1 MLDPAADELMVRMV
15 ASGVCGTDVH
25 AVSGE
30 QPIPRFPV
38 VLGHEG
44 AGVVEKVGPGVV
56 GFVPGDHVV
65 IALYADCGRCRQCI
79 RGRVDECDSDWRRA
93 GFIGIQGDG
102 RSRIRQSDDEIYPMF
117 GVGTLAEYTT
127 IRAGQAVRIDPD
139 LPLESMCLTACG
151 VATGLGAVLHS
162 ADVRLGDSVLVVGC
176 GGVGLNVVQGARI
189 AGATTIVAAGIDD
202 ARLALARRL
211 GATHVIDTR
220 DVPLDVSNIVPGGV
234 DFAFEVVGSP
244 DLIASCLALTRIGGT
259 CVMVGLT
266 PPGAIMPADGRVL
279 AGARRLVGCRSGG
292 GNPQHNVPLMAELH
306 GQGRLLLDELIGR
319 RLPFA
324 EVASAFR
331 PSAGEAAG
339 RTVVTF
345 R

>member
-151 VATGLGAVLHS
+151 VATGLGRFFTAPTSDWVTAS
-162 ADVRLGDSVLVVGC
+162 WWS
-176 GGVGLNVVQGARI
+176 
-189 AGATTIVAAGIDD
+189 AAGEWGSTSYKVLGSPAQRRSSRRTSTMQDS
-202 ARLALARRL
+202 RLPA
-211 GATHVIDTR
+211 VS
-220 DVPLDVSNIVPGGV
+220 VPLTSSTRET
-234 DFAFEVVGSP
+234 FRWTCQT
-244 DLIASCLALTRIGGT
+244 SCREESTSHSRSSAALT
-259 CVMVGLT
+259 
-266 PPGAIMPADGRVL
+266 
-279 AGARRLVGCRSGG
+279 
-292 GNPQHNVPLMAELH
+292 
-306 GQGRLLLDELIGR
+306 
-319 RLPFA
+319 
-324 EVASAFR
+324 
-331 PSAGEAAG
+331 
-339 RTVVTF
+339 
-345 R
+345 